1 MKRLMILFA
10 LAGFLSPA
18 LAENDAFP
26 FGDPKV
32 GAKLFQ
38 EKCAGCH
45 VKQFGDVAKAFVR
58 PGRKAK
64 DAPSVLAW
72 VQRCNNNNGF
82 GLGREDEESLAA
94 YLNDSFYKFK

>member
-1 MKRLMILFA
+1 MKRLMILLA

-32 GAKLFQ
+32 GGKLF
-38 EKCAGCH
+38 EAKCAGCH
-45 VKQFGDVAKAFVR
+45 VQRFGDVAKAFVR
-58 PGRKAK
+58 PDHKAK
-64 DAPSVLAW
+64 DAASLLAW
-72 VQRCNNNNGF
+72 VQRCNANNGF